1 MQRGELR
8 GGAHRRRRGLGAQTN
23 KGLRV
28 EAAHLQ
34 QRLSDLSERIAVP
47 NLGTCPPMGNITS
60 LITTVIG
67 SVWGEERSR
76 RGWWEGGLPEMSICR
91 AGFEPCASWLKKKE
105 REDVCAFF
113 VFFSF
118 RKMQPI
124 SKTHVA
130 PERLR

>member
-8 GGAHRRRRGLGAQTN
+8 GGGAHRRKRRGLGAQTN

-67 SVWGEERSR
+67 SVWGEEMSR
-76 RGWWEGGLPEMSICR
+76 RGWWEGGLPELSICR
-91 AGFEPCASWLKKKE
+91 AGFEPCASWLKKK
-105 REDVCAFF
+105 RKRRRVR
-113 VFFSF
+113 VFFF
-118 RKMQPI
+118 I
-124 SKTHVA
+124 
-130 PERLR
+130 